1 MRRPLLAMS
10 IVVAV
15 TTVIATPAA
24 FAMAGRDQPSVPVVS
39 LSVPGASGSGT
50 EDVSSLMTAV
60 LGDVDAYWTR
70 VLVENG
76 YPEPSV
82 RYDWIPS
89 GSSVVDGCSGQST
102 DETAAFYCPADDTI
116 YLSEAFAGAV
126 RDGDIQGWP
135 SGDRVRSALGDM
147 AVAYVIAH
155 EEAHNIQQEI
165 GAADLGLPTVNLE
178 LHADCFAGAWAG
190 DAARRGVVDTN
201 DVSIAKVTAWL
212 VGDYEVHNPGH
223 HGTPAERREAFV
235 SGFNDLSSCRTYLSA

>member
-1 MRRPLLAMS
+1 MRRRLLAMS
-10 IVVAV
+10 IVTLA
-15 TTVIATPAA
+15 TTVVAAPAA
-24 FAMAGRDQPSVPVVS
+24 FAVVGRDRPTVPVVS
-39 LSVPGASGSGT
+39 LSVPGARGSGT
-50 EDVSSLMTAV
+50 ENLSGLMTAV
-60 LGDVDAYWTR
+60 LGDVDGYWTR
-70 VLVENG
+70 VLDENG
-76 YPEPSV
+76 YTEPSV

-89 GSSVVDGCSGQST
+89 GTSVIDGCSGEAT

-116 YLSEAFAGAV
+116 YLSETFAGAV

-178 LHADCFAGAWAG
+178 LHADCLAGAWAG
-190 DAARRGVVDTN
+190 DAASRGVVDTN

-212 VGDYEVHNPGH
+212 VGDYELHNPGH
-223 HGTPAERREAFV
+223 HGTPKQRRQAFV
-235 SGFNDLSSCRTYLSA
+235 TGFDDLSSCRTYLAA